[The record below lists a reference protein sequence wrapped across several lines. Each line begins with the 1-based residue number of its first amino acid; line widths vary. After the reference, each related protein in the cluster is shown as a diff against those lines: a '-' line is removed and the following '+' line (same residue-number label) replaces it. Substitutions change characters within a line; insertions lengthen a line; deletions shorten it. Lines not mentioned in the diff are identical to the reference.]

1 MAKHNEIGTNGE
13 LLAVNFLKNLGYHIL
28 ETNWR
33 CGKREI
39 DIIAMHSNQLVFVE
53 VKTRRSKRFGY
64 PEDAV
69 TESKQRFLKTAA
81 EDFCHLY
88 GWQQEIR
95 FDVLSID
102 YSSVERAVIRHFQ
115 DAFY

>member
-13 LLAVNFLKNLGYHIL
+13 LLAVNFLKNLGYEIL

-39 DIIAMHSNQLVFVE
+39 DIIAQHGTELVFIE

-64 PEDAV
+64 PEEAV
-69 TESKQRFLKTAA
+69 TANKQRLLKSAA
-81 EDFCHLY
+81 EDFCALY
-88 GWQQEIR
+88 GLMQGVR
-95 FDVLSID
+95 FDVISIE
-102 YSSVERAVIRHFQ
+102 YRSVNNAAIVHFI

>member
-13 LLAVNFLKNLGYHIL
+13 LLAVNFLKKLGYQII
-28 ETNWR
+28 ESNWR

-39 DIIAMHSNQLVFVE
+39 DIIATEGEQLVFVE
-53 VKTRRSKRFGY
+53 VKTRRSRRFGY
-64 PEDAV
+64 PEEAV
-69 TESKQRFLKTAA
+69 TPAKQAHLKRAA
-81 EDFCHLY
+81 EDFCSLY
-88 GWQQEIR
+88 GWQKNIR

-102 YSSVERAVIRHFQ
+102 YKTINEAVVVHFR

>member
-13 LLAVNFLKNLGYHIL
+13 LLAVNFLKNLGYEIL

-39 DIIAMHSNQLVFVE
+39 DIIAQYGTEIIFIE
-53 VKTRRSKRFGY
+53 VKTRRSRRFGY
-64 PEDAV
+64 PEEAV
-69 TESKQRFLKTAA
+69 TANKQRLLKSAA
-81 EDFCHLY
+81 EDFCALY
-88 GWQQEIR
+88 GLLLPIR
-95 FDVLSID
+95 FDVVSID
-102 YSSVERAVIRHFQ
+102 YASPEDATIVHFV